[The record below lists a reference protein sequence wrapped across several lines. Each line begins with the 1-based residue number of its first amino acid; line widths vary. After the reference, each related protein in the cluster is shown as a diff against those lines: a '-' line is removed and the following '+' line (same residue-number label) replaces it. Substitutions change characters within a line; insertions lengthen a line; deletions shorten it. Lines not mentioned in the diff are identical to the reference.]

1 MIMSEKG
8 TTSTEK
14 AMRILQRAESRKV
27 ALRLVG
33 GMAIRLHCHGTHSSH
48 LREYGDIDVCGLKK
62 EEMGIF
68 AVLQELSYS
77 PNSRFNL
84 LYGETRLQFIHEG
97 DNRSVDVFLD
107 KFKMEHTLDFR
118 QRLEL
123 DDLTISVTDL
133 LLTKLQIVRITE
145 KDLRDIVAIV
155 EDHELG
161 HSDNRETI
169 NLDYI
174 AELCSRDWGLHK
186 TVTGNLKMMSAHIEE
201 VLPGFKSGSELVPRL
216 DTILKSILAR
226 QKTVRW
232 RVRNLI
238 GEKMK
243 WYEIVS
249 VGEGEVY

>member
-1 MIMSEKG
+1 
-8 TTSTEK
+8 
-14 AMRILQRAESRKV
+14 V
-27 ALRLVG
+27 
-33 GMAIRLHCHGTHSSH
+33 
-48 LREYGDIDVCGLKK
+48 REYHDIDVFGLEK
-62 EEMGIF
+62 EEMSIF
-68 AVLQELSYS
+68 GVFQELSYS
-77 PNSRFNL
+77 PNSKFNL
-84 LYGETRLQFIHEG
+84 LYGENRLQFIHEG
-97 DNRSVDVFLD
+97 DNRNVDVFLD

-118 QRLEL
+118 QRLKL

-145 KDLRDIVAIV
+145 KDLKDIVAIV

-186 TVTGNLKMMSAHIEE
+186 TVTGNLRMMSAHIEE
-201 VLPGFKSGSELVPRL
+201 VLPGFKSGSIELVPRL

-232 RVRNLI
+232 RIRNLI
-238 GEKMK
+238 GEKIK
-243 WYEIVS
+243 WYEMVS
-249 VGEGEVY
+249 VGEGEVF